1 MAKLP
6 KMKLQLPKFKNVMPK
21 TSTQLIRVIL
31 IAALIVLISYAIY
44 LLLTMQCGAKT
55 KEGFESNSE
64 TYYLIYIYSS
74 SCPHCKTFMPIFDE
88 AAQDLSQRNIKS
100 LKFEASEKGAQQYL
114 DMVHG
119 FPTVLLFKDDT
130 YVKNFVGSQPK
141 EKLMAFVNEH
151 VPL

>member
-1 MAKLP
+1 MAKLT
-6 KMKLQLPKFKNVMPK
+6 KFNKVMP
-21 TSTQLIRVIL
+21 TNSTQLIRVFL
-31 IAALIVLISYAIY
+31 IAALIVLISYTIY
-44 LLLTMQCGAKT
+44 LLFTMQCGAKPS
-55 KEGFESNSE
+55 KEGFMSGKSE

-74 SCPHCKTFMPIFDE
+74 SCPHCKTFMPIFED
-88 AAQDLSQRNIKS
+88 AAKDLSKRNIKT
-100 LKFEASEKGAQQYL
+100 LKFEASEEGAQQYL

-141 EKLMAFVNEH
+141 DKLMAFVNEH